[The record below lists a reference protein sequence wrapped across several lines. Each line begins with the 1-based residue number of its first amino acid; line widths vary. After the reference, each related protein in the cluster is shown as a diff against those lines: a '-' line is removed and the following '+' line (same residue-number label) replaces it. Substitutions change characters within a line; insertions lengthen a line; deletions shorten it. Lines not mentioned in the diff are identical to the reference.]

1 MTYYQ
6 PWPRP
11 AAGPPMAPDAAAPKA
26 PVKVVNK
33 HTGCFEL
40 KFVVD
45 YITDAGTQVSTPDL
59 KVVLYHIMML
69 SLAGHIE

>member
-33 HTGCFEL
+33 HAGCFEL

-45 YITDAGTQVSTPDL
+45 YITDAGTQV
-59 KVVLYHIMML
+59 
-69 SLAGHIE
+69 